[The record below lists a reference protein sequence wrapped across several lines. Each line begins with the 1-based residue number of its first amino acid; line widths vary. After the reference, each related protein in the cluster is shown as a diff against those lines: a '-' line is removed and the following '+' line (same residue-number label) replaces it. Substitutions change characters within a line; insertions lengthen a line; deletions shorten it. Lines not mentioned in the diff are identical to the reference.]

1 MSMKR
6 ILLLVGDFSEDYE
19 VMVPFQA
26 LLAQG
31 HAVHAVCPG
40 KAAGQSIATA
50 VHDFG
55 GYQTYTETQ
64 GHRFTL
70 THDFAGLDPAGY
82 DALLIPGGRAA
93 EYQRLDPAV
102 QALVAHFV
110 ATDKIIAAI
119 CHGVQLLT
127 ATGVVRGRRATA
139 YPACRP
145 EVEQAGGAWVETP
158 LDGVCVDGK
167 LITIPAWPA
176 HPALLRALYK
186 ALA

>member
-70 THDFAGLDPAGY
+70 THDFAGLDLADY

>member
-1 MSMKR
+1 MKR

-31 HAVHAVCPG
+31 HDVHTVCPG
-40 KAAGQSIATA
+40 KAAGQSVATA
-50 VHDFG
+50 VHDFAE

-64 GHRFTL
+64 GHRLTL
-70 THDFAGLDPAGY
+70 THAFSAVDAQTY
-82 DALLIPGGRAA
+82 DALLVPGGRAA

-102 QALVAHFV
+102 QSLVAHFASANKV
-110 ATDKIIAAI
+110 IAAI

-127 ATGVVRGRRATA
+127 ATGVVRARRVTA
-139 YPACRP
+139 YPACKP
-145 EVEQAGGAWVETP
+145 EIELAGGLWVDTP
-158 LDGVCVDGK
+158 LDGVCVDGN

-176 HPALLRALYK
+176 HPALLQALYK